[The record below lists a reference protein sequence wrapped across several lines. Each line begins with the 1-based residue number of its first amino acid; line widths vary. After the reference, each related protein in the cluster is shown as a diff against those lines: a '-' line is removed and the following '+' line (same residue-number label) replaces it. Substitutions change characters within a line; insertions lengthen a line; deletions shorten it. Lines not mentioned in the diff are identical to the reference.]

1 MKTNLIKEA
10 EKTLNEA
17 GITNL
22 DYIMSL
28 QGPTIIF
35 TTGGGRQKFEK
46 NDILK
51 NTIADLGVLTL

>member
-1 MKTNLIKEA
+1 MKTNLIEQA

-35 TTGGGRQKFEK
+35 TTGSGRQKFEK
-46 NDILK
+46 NNVLK
-51 NTIADLGVLTL
+51 NTIADLGILTL